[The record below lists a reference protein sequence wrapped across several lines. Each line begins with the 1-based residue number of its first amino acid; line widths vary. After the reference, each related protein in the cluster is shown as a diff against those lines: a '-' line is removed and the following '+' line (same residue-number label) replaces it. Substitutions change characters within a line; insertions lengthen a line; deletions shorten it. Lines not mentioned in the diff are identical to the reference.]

1 MAEQP
6 RRIGKYDI
14 VDVLGRGAMGVVY
27 RGHDPY
33 VDRPVAIKVASN
45 VGIEGA
51 QGLARRMFI
60 NEARS
65 AGRLDHPNILKVY
78 EAGEDA
84 GQPYM
89 VMEYI
94 AGGDTLRNYCKA
106 GTLLPLPKVLD
117 VLRQAADALA
127 YAHGQGVLHRDIK
140 PANLMLTGEGQTKL
154 GDFGIARRAD
164 DEQAQLTGWFGSPLY
179 MSPEQAQ
186 DLEMTAQ
193 SDLFSLGAVFYEL
206 LIGSP
211 AFAARGITGLIQ
223 KILHEEPVPVR
234 ELRPELPPAVE
245 TILKRLLEKEPSRR
259 YRSGTEL
266 AADIEALR
274 DEHRSDP
281 HLLAPEDKQA
291 RLSRL
296 AFCDGFS
303 AQDLREIDKAGRWER
318 VAGGTLI
325 SAEGAAENAFFLVVE
340 GEVSQRVGSLRLH
353 THEVGEGFGEME
365 YLSGGT
371 RGASFVAERECLL
384 LRLDRDFRE
393 WASLPCQL
401 RLGKAFQASL
411 IRRLRETTRNLA
423 RARRES

>member
-6 RRIGKYDI
+6 QRIGKYDI

-51 QGLARRMFI
+51 QSLARRMFI

-78 EAGEDA
+78 EAGEDG

-94 AGGDTLRNYCKA
+94 AGGDTLRNYCKT
-106 GTLLPLPKVLD
+106 GSLLPLPKVLD
-117 VLRQAADALA
+117 ILRQAADALD
-127 YAHGQGVLHRDIK
+127 YAHAQGVLHRDIK
-140 PANLMLTGEGQTKL
+140 PANLMLTREGQTKL

-164 DEQAQLTGWFGSPLY
+164 DDQAQVTGWFGSPLY

-206 LIGSP
+206 LVGSP

-223 KILHEEPVPVR
+223 KILHEEPQPVR
-234 ELRPELPPAVE
+234 ASRPELPEGVE
-245 TILKRLLEKEPSRR
+245 LIVRRMLEKDPARR
-259 YRSGTEL
+259 YRSGVEL
-266 AADIEALR
+266 VRDIDTLLAEN
-274 DEHRSDP
+274 RSDP
-281 HLLAPEDKQA
+281 RIFSPEEKQS
-291 RLSRL
+291 RLMRL
-296 AFCDGFS
+296 AFFEGFS
-303 AQDLREIDKAGRWER
+303 PQELREIDKAAHWQR
-318 VAGGTLI
+318 VPAGTVVC
-325 SAEGAAENAFFLVVE
+325 AEGAPESAFFLLLE
-340 GEVSQRVGSLRLH
+340 GEVSQRIGELRLR
-353 THEVGEGFGEME
+353 TLEVGDGFGEME
-365 YLSGGT
+365 YLAGGG
-371 RGASFVAERECLL
+371 RSASHIAERECLL
-384 LRLDRDFRE
+384 LRLERDFRE

-401 RLGKAFQASL
+401 RLGKAFQTLL
-411 IRRLRETTRNLA
+411 IRRLRDTSRDLA
-423 RARRES
+423 RALRES